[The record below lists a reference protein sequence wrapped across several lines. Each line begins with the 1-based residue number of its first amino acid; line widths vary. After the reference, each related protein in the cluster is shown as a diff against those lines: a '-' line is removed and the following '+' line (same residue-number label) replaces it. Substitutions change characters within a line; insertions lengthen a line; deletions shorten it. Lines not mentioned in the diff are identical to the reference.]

1 MKPWQNEKQITAYI
15 EQFNF
20 TRREAK
26 GFILAD
32 CLEGFESLSHLH
44 AWNFDCKKCN
54 VSKVVHCADT
64 IKTLL
69 YEHAGHNAKVL
80 YIK

>member
-44 AWNFDCKKCN
+44 AWNF
-54 VSKVVHCADT
+54 VLILSK
-64 IKTLL
+64 L
-69 YEHAGHNAKVL
+69 YCMNMLDIMQKFC
-80 YIK
+80 I